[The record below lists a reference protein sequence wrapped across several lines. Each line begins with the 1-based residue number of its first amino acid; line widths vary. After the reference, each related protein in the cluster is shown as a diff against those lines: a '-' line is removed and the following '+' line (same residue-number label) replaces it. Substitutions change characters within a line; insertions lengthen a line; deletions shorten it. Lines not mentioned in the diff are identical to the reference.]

1 MTYSALAPVN
11 YSHPDF
17 DKTMS
22 LKDLWQKA
30 QEEIEAGVGKS
41 SYETWFAAIGV
52 NEKNPDT
59 LVIEAPDDFFK
70 NWIVEHYQS
79 FLEEIIVR
87 LARRPVS
94 LEFSVNPHILKTAPR
109 ATAAPVEDS
118 IEEPSSSRTNLN
130 SRFTFDNFVIGPAN
144 RFACAA
150 SLAVAESPA
159 RAYNPLFIYGP
170 VGLGKTHL
178 IQAITHKLSRLHPKL
193 KFCYMSSERFTN
205 ELIDAIRHRSTSQF
219 RSKYRE
225 IDVLLID
232 DIQFIAGKE
241 STQEEFFHT
250 FNNLHNN
257 RKQIIITSDRPPKDI
272 ANLEERLSS
281 RFAWGLITD
290 IHPPDFET
298 RVAILKKKVEH
309 EPVHVPD
316 AVIHFIA
323 EQIHTNIR
331 ELEGALIRVV
341 AYSLLDEGPITLEMA
356 KTILKDMV
364 TETSKKISIDM
375 IQKTVCEFFNVSLS
389 ELRANKRH
397 KNIVLP
403 RQVAM
408 YLSRKLTNKSFPE
421 IGNAF
426 GGKDHTTAMY
436 SFKKIEKEIDSATGE
451 ELKKAI
457 RELTT
462 VLKH

>member
-1 MTYSALAPVN
+1 MSSL
-11 YSHPDF
+11 
-17 DKTMS
+17 S
-22 LKDLWQKA
+22 LKTLWETA
-30 QEEIEAGVGKS
+30 QDEIKNRVGNT
-41 SYETWFAAIGV
+41 SYETWFSSVQAS
-52 NEKNPDT
+52 EKDAST
-59 LVIEAPDDFFK
+59 LVVETPDDFFK
-70 NWIVEHYQS
+70 SWIIEHYQS
-79 FLEEIIVR
+79 LLEDILKR
-87 LARRPVS
+87 LAGAPVI
-94 LEFSVNPHILKTAPR
+94 LEFSVNTNIVSRQTHPR
-109 ATAAPVEDS
+109 LPEFDKGFQES
-118 IEEPSSSRTNLN
+118 SPSKSTLN

-150 SLAVAESPA
+150 GMAVAESPA
-159 RAYNPLFIYGP
+159 KAYNPLFVYGQ

-178 IQAITHKLSRLHPKL
+178 IQAITHKLSELHPKL
-193 KFCYMSSERFTN
+193 KCCYMTSERFTN
-205 ELIDAIRHRSTSQF
+205 ELIDAIRHRSTAQF

-250 FNNLHNN
+250 FNNLHDNH
-257 RKQIIITSDRPPKDI
+257 KQIIVTSDRLPKEI

-298 RVAILKKKVEH
+298 RVAILKKKVER
-309 EPVHVPD
+309 EPVVVPD
-316 AVIHFIA
+316 DVIHFIA

-341 AYSLLDEGPITLEMA
+341 AYSLLDEGPVTLDMA

-364 TETSKKISIDM
+364 KESSKTISGDM
-375 IQKTVCEFFNVSLS
+375 VQKTVAEFFKVSLS
-389 ELRANKRH
+389 DLRANKRQ

-408 YLSRKLTNKSFPE
+408 YLSRELAHMSFPE

-426 GGKDHTTAMY
+426 GGKDHTTALY
-436 SFKKIEKEIDSATGE
+436 SYKKIEKELAGSSGE
-451 ELKKAI
+451 ALKNTI
-457 RELTT
+457 RELITA
-462 VLKH
+462 LKQ